1 MARTLVK
8 TIDIAQIENDIST
21 NANDISTNSDN
32 ILIVMPVGSVVHSM
46 LTEAQFQAENGFGW
60 VLARGQSVVGSRY
73 QTITGS
79 PNAPDLRGVFL
90 RGKNNGRSTSSG
102 NASADRALGTYEGDA
117 IRNITGD
124 IGIWANPESYSGVFA
139 NNGTTAQSRPGN
151 GSFSQWRAN
160 FNASRVVPTAAE
172 NRPRNVTV
180 NIFIKIN

>member
-8 TIDIAQIENDIST
+8 TIDIAQIE
-21 NANDISTNSDN
+21 NDISTNSDN

-117 IRNITGD
+117 IRNITG
-124 IGIWANPESYSGVFA
+124 GTNRNETAGTGYSGTGYGAVVATDFA
-139 NNGTTAQSRPGN
+139 TKFQSSGLTPSMG
-151 GSFSQWRAN
+151 RAWN
-160 FNASRVVPTAAE
+160 FDASRVVPTAAE